1 MKTTAEN
8 LTENYRGS
16 NCFAAATTL
25 CWRPMNEP
33 DEIPPPQNY
42 RWPWFVAAAVVLF
55 LVLAVVFVA
64 FKARQI
70 KEERGFSEPTSTGA
84 R

>member
-1 MKTTAEN
+1 MEKPD
-8 LTENYRGS
+8 G
-16 NCFAAATTL
+16 
-25 CWRPMNEP
+25 

-64 FKARQI
+64 FKAEQI
-70 KEERGFSEPTSTGA
+70 KEERGFSEPPPGSPA
-84 R
+84 H

>member
-1 MKTTAEN
+1 
-8 LTENYRGS
+8 
-16 NCFAAATTL
+16 
-25 CWRPMNEP
+25 MNEP
-33 DEIPPPQNY
+33 DESPPQQNY

-64 FKARQI
+64 FKAGQI
-70 KEERGFSEPTSTGA
+70 EKQRNFSTPMPGSPA